1 MDIRQV
7 TNTSMQDNVSMQ
19 FVDVNRAPYLI
30 VLIKLR
36 IVVDLYEKIPMTLEV
51 QICSVLET
59 NWFQCGSGFSFYL
72 IADPDPW
79 SQTNA
84 DPDLDPGQ
92 TFKSQKVEL
101 LHKNMLKVGKRS
113 RNTVPTKI
121 QNPFLMAGIQ
131 VYLCILVPDP
141 FPVGI
146 LFQILDSQLMRIHAV
161 PDPQHCKFGFK
172 L

>member
-1 MDIRQV
+1 MALARRLSNRNSGTYAIIFYTVLVSLIYRVVESSVMNMDIRQV

-51 QICSVLET
+51 QICSVFET

-79 SQTNA
+79 SQPNA
-84 DPDLDPGQ
+84 DPDLDPSQ

-101 LHKNMLKVGKRS
+101 LHKNMLKVGKR
-113 RNTVPTKI
+113 NTVPTKI
-121 QNPFLMAGIQ
+121 QKPF
-131 VYLCILVPDP
+131 
-141 FPVGI
+141 
-146 LFQILDSQLMRIHAV
+146 
-161 PDPQHCKFGFK
+161 
-172 L
+172 